1 MDQGITLQNKRAI
14 DRQRPFFCGMR
25 SFVSLSI
32 LGSLIC
38 VAFLPVP
45 EWVFAQETKEPA
57 HEEMIVTGR
66 GQIIG
71 ENIAEARNEAISQ
84 AFSMAVEEYLVQ
96 KLGPRGMANNFQQLY
111 EEILSRAKEQIQD
124 YQIIT
129 EVTTNK
135 YVRVLIKA
143 RVNTAVV
150 EAMLEEMGVR
160 ERDTIQIDVL
170 FLVSERGKE
179 SSESGWWTDSFGHTS
194 LTLTE
199 ILLSQVFE
207 DRGFRV
213 INRSFFPPE
222 ENYDEG
228 MLQIRLT
235 DEDAVKWGKLLS
247 AQVVI
252 TGEATISSGES
263 MASVYLKAIRVADGT
278 TIAQGFREGKQS
290 GAQENEKSAM
300 ELAINEWAHD
310 MFPYIVD
317 ALKPAEKAVKQII
330 VTLRGLKSCKELHD
344 IKEFFTSN
352 FPEIKSAIESR
363 LKREFVSVSIKLQ
376 GESRELAKRALN
388 SPKKPFLF
396 DISEVSDQGFTVVRK

>member
-14 DRQRPFFCGMR
+14 DSRRPFFCGMR
-25 SFVSLSI
+25 SLVNLSI

-38 VAFLPVP
+38 MAFLPAP
-45 EWVFAQETKEPA
+45 ERVFAQETKGPVT
-57 HEEMIVTGR
+57 EERIVSGT
-66 GQIIG
+66 GQIVG
-71 ENIAEARNEAISQ
+71 KNIAEARNEAISQ
-84 AFSMAVEEYLVQ
+84 AFSVAVEEYLVQ
-96 KLGPRGMANNFQQLY
+96 KLGPQGMANNFQRLY

-150 EAMLEEMGVR
+150 EAMLEDMGVH
-160 ERDTIQIDVL
+160 ERNTIQIDVL
-170 FLVSERGKE
+170 FLVSERGTG
-179 SSESGWWTDSFGHTS
+179 SSESGWWTDPFAHTS
-194 LTLTE
+194 LSLTE
-199 ILLSQVFE
+199 LLLSQVFE

-213 INRSFFPPE
+213 INRSFFPPDE
-222 ENYDEG
+222 IYDKG
-228 MLQIRLT
+228 MLQIRLA

-252 TGEATISSGES
+252 SGEATISPGES
-263 MASVYLKAIRVADGT
+263 IASVYLKAIRVADGT

-300 ELAINEWAHD
+300 ESAISEWAHD
-310 MFPYIVD
+310 MVPYIVD
-317 ALKPAEKAVKQII
+317 ALRPAGKAVKKII
-330 VTLRGLKSCKELHD
+330 VTLRGLKSYKELHD
-344 IKEFFTSN
+344 INEFFSSN

-363 LKREFVSVSIKLQ
+363 LKREFVSVSIKLE
-376 GESRELAKRALN
+376 GESRELARRALN
-388 SPKKPFLF
+388 HPKKPFLF
-396 DISEVSDQGFTVVRK
+396 DIREVTEQGFTVVRR